1 MQSHDSATMSVR
13 GTMAE
18 DALNAT
24 LDISSFPLDTLEPLV
39 RATLPSL
46 RPPPASRTPHAP
58 VAKTLSAL
66 QHYAR
71 RAADALAIP
80 YGPVAA
86 VQVRCFYDSI
96 FSVSDI
102 QQIVLTNL
110 E

>member
-1 MQSHDSATMSVR
+1 MSVR